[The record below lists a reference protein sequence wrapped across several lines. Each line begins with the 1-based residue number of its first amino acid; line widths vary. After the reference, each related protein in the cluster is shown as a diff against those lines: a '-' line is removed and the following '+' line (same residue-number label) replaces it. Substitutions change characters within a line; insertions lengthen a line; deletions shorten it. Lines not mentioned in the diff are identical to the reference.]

1 MSLVNVCNALS
12 YALMK
17 PWIPV
22 PAPKEPTPATTPA
35 PGESPTGKKKP
46 DPKAQKNKSTT
57 ALVTI
62 ASEATPDLKQAIEVS
77 MVFDLITTLCT

>member
-1 MSLVNVCNALS
+1 MALVNVCNALS

-22 PAPKEPTPATTPA
+22 PAPKEPTPASSPA

-46 DPKAQKNKSTT
+46 DPKAQKNKSATG
-57 ALVTI
+57 LI
-62 ASEATPDLKQAIEVS
+62 LISPDATPDLKQAIEVWLHIN
-77 MVFDLITTLCT
+77 D

>member
-1 MSLVNVCNALS
+1 MALVNVCNALS

-22 PAPKEPTPATTPA
+22 PASKDPTPASSPTPA
-35 PGESPTGKKKP
+35 DSPAGKKKV

-57 ALVTI
+57 GLVPI
-62 ASEATPDLKQAIEVS
+62 SADATPDLKQAIEV
-77 MVFDLITTLCT
+77 